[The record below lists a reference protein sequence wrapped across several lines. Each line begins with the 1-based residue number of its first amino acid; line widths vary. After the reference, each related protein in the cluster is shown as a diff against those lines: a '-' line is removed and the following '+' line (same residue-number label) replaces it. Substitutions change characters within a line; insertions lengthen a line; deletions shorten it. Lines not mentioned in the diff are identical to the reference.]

1 MYVRYRDIPELKP
14 LTQRQVRSVARAWY
28 YFDVRN
34 SWQNHKLRIFFILS
48 IYVILC
54 GIFFAINQTGEK
66 SILLSMAPSILGFVY
81 LGAQHVILINKLAVR
96 VNDFLKFK
104 DIK

>member
-1 MYVRYRDIPELKP
+1 MYLRYRDIPELKP
-14 LTQRQVRSVARAWY
+14 LTKQQVRSVSRAWY
-28 YFDVRN
+28 YFDARDT
-34 SWQNHKLRIFFILS
+34 WHNHKLRIFLILT
-48 IYVILC
+48 IYLILC

-66 SILLSMAPSILGFVY
+66 SLLLSIAPSILLLVY
-81 LGAQHVILINKLAVR
+81 LVAQHVILINKLAVQ